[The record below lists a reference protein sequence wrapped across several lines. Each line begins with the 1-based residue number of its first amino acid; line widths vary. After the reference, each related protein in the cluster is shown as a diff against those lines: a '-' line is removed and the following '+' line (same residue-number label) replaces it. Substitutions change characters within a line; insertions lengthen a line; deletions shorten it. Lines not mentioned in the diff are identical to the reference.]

1 MKCFD
6 AILGFQIEFHVDLIP
21 GTGFLSIGTVDMMIN
36 LSFSFFQLL
45 YFIYL
50 KKQGKRLPHENTG
63 NNSII
68 ASCWMCRKR
77 LKKKSNCYVNGRM
90 IHWDPLFFKGQAA
103 AWFISLFL
111 SDTTE
116 WINWI
121 ENHCSNCCMGT
132 YSSLGPNFEHIS
144 FSGWPFPVAFSFSPL
159 VYSSIM
165 VANYNYPIQV
175 TCFFPLW
182 ILKTF
187 CCSSPFFFVCL
198 FQQEFWLFC

>member
-1 MKCFD
+1 
-6 AILGFQIEFHVDLIP
+6 
-21 GTGFLSIGTVDMMIN
+21 
-36 LSFSFFQLL
+36 
-45 YFIYL
+45 
-50 KKQGKRLPHENTG
+50 
-63 NNSII
+63 
-68 ASCWMCRKR
+68 
-77 LKKKSNCYVNGRM
+77 M
-90 IHWDPLFFKGQAA
+90 IHWDPIFFKGQAP

-132 YSSLGPNFEHIS
+132 HSSLRPNFRHIS
-144 FSGWPFPVAFSFSPL
+144 FSGWPFPVSFSFFPL

-182 ILKTF
+182 ILKSFYCYLFF
-187 CCSSPFFFVCL
+187 CLFVSTGILITLPVFSYIWEYGPRDMFHSENPTNPRNHFNYYQIQSFLKCHVLFRHAWWSSSPYGKEWKESIHPTFYWRFI
-198 FQQEFWLFC
+198 